1 MFVAATPPP
10 AQVASDSRSAV
21 VCVRAAGPRSLF
33 FNGQLVSK
41 RPGVKPPGAF
51 ETPLKAGVEQ
61 CQNLLRSKV
70 ADWSLKVTTPGFAAC
85 PLPAPEFGYR
95 VTYAAKVSA
104 RGVSCP
110 RSARAPIGNW
120 K

>member
-1 MFVAATPPP
+1 MPFVAAPPP

-21 VCVRAAGPRSLF
+21 VCVRATGPRPLF
-33 FNGQLVSK
+33 FNGKLVSK
-41 RPGVKPPGAF
+41 RPGSTPPGAF
-51 ETPLKAGVEQ
+51 ETPLKANVEQ

-70 ADWSLKVTTPGFAAC
+70 ADWALTVTTPGFTAC

-95 VTYAAKVSA
+95 LTYTAKVSA

-110 RSARAPIGNW
+110 QSARAPIGSW

>member
-1 MFVAATPPP
+1 MLFVAVPPP

-110 RSARAPIGNW
+110 RSARAPIGTW